1 MTQLLDPDEMR
12 YFQLQLK
19 NIEDMVLSKEQIA
32 HGRSLYDI
40 EMAIESNPDYYAY
53 FENPRGAHWLPGNLR
68 KKRYSEVTKFDVERE
83 LSKIKT
89 WIFSV
94 IRKRSETKRFSRFR

>member
-1 MTQLLDPDEMR
+1 MTQLLDEDEMR
-12 YFQLQLK
+12 YFQAK
-19 NIEDMVLSKEQIA
+19 VKEVEDTVLSKEHIA
-32 HGRSLYDI
+32 HGMSLYDI

-53 FENPRGAHWLPGNLR
+53 FENPRDPEWKKGHLR
-68 KKRYSEVTKFDVERE
+68 KTRFSEVTKFDVERE

-94 IRKRSETKRFSRFR
+94 IRKRAETKRFSRFR